1 MYCLQTIVFQL
12 VKGLPYRREKDP
24 SGPCG
29 GAGPEEEGLPEWAGW
44 ALGWRRSWQVIEVE
58 WDPG

>member
-1 MYCLQTIVFQL
+1 MYYLQTIVFQL

-29 GAGPEEEGLPEWAGW
+29 GAGPEEEGSPERLAGPW
-44 ALGWRRSWQVIEVE
+44 DGDQV
-58 WDPG
+58 GG